1 MHNHELKY
9 KELTRAIIGCAMQV
23 HSYFGV
29 GFPEIVYKRALL
41 MELRNLGLE
50 CKEEFEKDIVYK
62 GKVISRRRLD
72 ILVEGLILLECK
84 AQKELD
90 NGDMVQTLNYLRV
103 FELEVGLLLNFGAP
117 SLFFKRYVNTIRV

>member
-1 MHNHELKY
+1 
-9 KELTRAIIGCAMQV
+9 
-23 HSYFGV
+23 
-29 GFPEIVYKRALL
+29 

-117 SLFFKRYVNTIRV
+117 SLFFKRYVNTIRVWA